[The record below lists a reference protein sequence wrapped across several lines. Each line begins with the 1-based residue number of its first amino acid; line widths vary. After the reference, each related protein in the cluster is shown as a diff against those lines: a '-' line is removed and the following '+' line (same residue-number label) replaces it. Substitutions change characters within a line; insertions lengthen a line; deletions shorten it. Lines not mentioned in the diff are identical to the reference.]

1 MEDNKHSNN
10 NDQDIKAW
18 MLRIERRLSKLEGK
32 MNAII
37 VILGGLL
44 GILAAIIT
52 KI

>member
-1 MEDNKHSNN
+1 MVGDDNNKN
-10 NDQDIKAW
+10 NDPELKAW

-37 VILGGLL
+37 IILGGLL